1 MATDLLHSDLRK
13 EDMPPQ
19 FTRAKS
25 YSPERIDYGQPPSE
39 QPDDTLEAGQQ
50 GPESNPARSS
60 SSWQDTTKIEAS
72 QSFPGSQ
79 VDTPLYAAPSISAEK
94 SRPTTGLQTRRS
106 ISVPTLDKES
116 QQPTLQRADSEIS
129 TLAKT
134 LDSLTIQKRQSPP
147 PMGKTKAVNTINA
160 RFSRF
165 SSANPH
171 MSQLPT
177 RTASWTAGATSPDA
191 KIDEAIRKIM
201 CFINDVL
208 PTHMMIV
215 DLEFRD
221 AKMKEFLDMNKEIVR
236 TWRSHQN
243 ELFQGTAGE
252 VLRTKVDA
260 MDVIIA
266 KWTYETHENW
276 LMNDAGILM
285 DRSVSFGKE
294 WEALNKKDLGA
305 TAYCK
310 NHPANQ
316 TSSGESF
323 EKMEYIQPKTVVE
336 KNNEE
341 GAEHNND
348 NWSESTMGSPETSF
362 TTTPSIEKSHQRNSS
377 APLRFLT
384 RSNTLPSV
392 EEKPETSTFKSTHTK
407 SLELTKVNERFDKIE
422 HLLSEVTNTIVKSS
436 QSAIDEDTKVHKRL
450 NDIERTLKQVSHSA
464 AHPIIPEDTQLHERL
479 DTIEQTLKEVSDRK
493 STPTVSTE
501 DKRSRERL
509 DNIERILKQFPIQ
522 SLTEAANM
530 QLLLLPEVH
539 EAIFGEWEKK
549 SPDQKVE
556 ERAWAKKTGL
566 LMMAK
571 YFQEW
576 KDKYNQEYGQKI
588 AGLDC
593 DVRGKKSTSLLNSF
607 LRIEQSLASLTRLT
621 TKLSTDLITTS
632 QHKEPTSLPTPAIT
646 ITEPEARLPSE
657 TTTITAALDKL
668 YTLLHLATSHNT
680 QELLRQENE
689 KLRGE
694 IGGLKKGL
702 EAAIFTLA
710 EKESK
715 EKDKSWI
722 EEAWEEVYGGFWP
735 QGEPLQEDLEGGRKI
750 MALPE
755 DDLKVTGDMVKI
767 EESPQEEKKDVLD
780 STGGISLNR
789 IDESPELLKIPDEM
803 LKTMINNPDR
813 VGNQAGRGGGGGTG
827 TGSCMVM

>member
-1 MATDLLHSDLRK
+1 MATALPHSDLRK

-25 YSPERIDYGQPPSE
+25 YSPERIVYDQPSSE
-39 QPDDTLEAGQQ
+39 NPDDTLEAGQQ
-50 GPESNPARSS
+50 GLESNPAKPILAR
-60 SSWQDTTKIEAS
+60 QDTTKIEVS

-79 VDTPLYAAPSISAEK
+79 VDTPLYAAPPSSAEK

-134 LDSLTIQKRQSPP
+134 LESFTIQKRHSPP

-208 PTHMMIV
+208 PTHKMTV
-215 DLEFRD
+215 DHEFRE
-221 AKMKEFLDMNKEIVR
+221 AKMKEFLDASKEIVR
-236 TWRSHQN
+236 TWRGHHN
-243 ELFQGTAGE
+243 ELFQGRAGE
-252 VLRTKVDA
+252 VLRARVDE

-266 KWTYETHENW
+266 KWTYETHEDW

-285 DRSVSFGKE
+285 HRSVSFGKE
-294 WEALNKKDLGA
+294 WEALTKNDLGA
-305 TAYCK
+305 TAYWK
-310 NHPANQ
+310 NHPVNQ

-348 NWSESTMGSPETSF
+348 SWSESTMGSPEKSF
-362 TTTPSIEKSHQRNSS
+362 TTTPAIEKSHQRNSS

-384 RSNTLPSV
+384 RSHTLPSV
-392 EEKPETSTFKSTHTK
+392 EEKPETSALKSSHTTP
-407 SLELTKVNERFDKIE
+407 LELTKVNERFDKIE

-436 QSAIDEDTKVHKRL
+436 QSAVDEDTKVHKRL
-450 NDIERTLKQVSHSA
+450 NDIDRTLKQVSYSA
-464 AHPIIPEDTQLHERL
+464 AHPVIPEDTQLHERL
-479 DTIEQTLKEVSDRK
+479 DTIEQSLKEVADRK
-493 STPTVSTE
+493 LTPTVSTE

-539 EAIFGEWEKK
+539 EALFGEWEKK

-566 LMMAK
+566 LMMSK

-593 DVRGKKSTSLLNSF
+593 DVRSKKSTSLLNSVP
-607 LRIEQSLASLTRLT
+607 RIEQSLASLTSLT
-621 TKLSTDLITTS
+621 TKLSTDLNTIS
-632 QHKEPTSLPTPAIT
+632 QHKEPTPLPTPAIT

-668 YTLLHLATSHNT
+668 STLLHLATSHNI

-689 KLRGE
+689 KLKGE

-710 EKESK
+710 EKEGK

-722 EEAWEEVYGGFWP
+722 EEAWEEVYEGFWP
-735 QGEPLQEDLEGGRKI
+735 QGEPLQEELEGRRKI
-750 MALPE
+750 MVLPE
-755 DDLKVTGDMVKI
+755 DGVKGTDDMVKI
-767 EESPQEEKKDVLD
+767 EESPEEEKKDVLD
-780 STGGISLNR
+780 NTGGISLTR
-789 IDESPELLKIPDEM
+789 VEESPELLEIPDEM
-803 LKTMINNPDR
+803 LKTMTTNPSQ